1 MKKGMPVNQSRRT
14 IVKYLSLSAIL
25 IPALDV
31 TQAHAKRTLD
41 RIYTPKSSN
50 NAMQGYD
57 TVAYFTVGEAVKG
70 NEQFSTMHE
79 GALWLFSS
87 DENLQAFV
95 ASPEHYMPQ
104 FGGYCAFSVAQ
115 GKIVKGD
122 ARLWEI
128 VDNKLYVNYNKGIH
142 KLWLKRPEK
151 LIEEAEDNW
160 PTILG

>member
-1 MKKGMPVNQSRRT
+1 MSVNLSRRT
-14 IVKYLSLSAIL
+14 IVKYLSLSPIF
-25 IPALDV
+25 IPALAAP
-31 TQAHAKRTLD
+31 QAFAKRTHD
-41 RIYTPKSSN
+41 PIYTSKSSN
-50 NAMQGYD
+50 DAMQGYD
-57 TVAYFTVGEAVKG
+57 TVAYFTVGKAVKG
-70 NEQFSTMHE
+70 NKQFSTKHD

-87 DENLQAFV
+87 DENLQSFV
-95 ASPEHYMPQ
+95 ASPERYMPQ

-151 LIEEAEDNW
+151 LIEEAQGNW